1 MTEREML
8 QALKEAQAHVVRQQ
22 FHGKHVQD
30 REDAKAWV
38 AKWKRPLEEKAR
50 KSLDNPVHID

>member
-1 MTEREML
+1 MTEPDMR

-22 FHGKHVQD
+22 FHGKHAQD

-38 AKWKRPLEEKAR
+38 AKWKRLVEEMKR
-50 KSLDNPVHID
+50 